1 MPHLLLLYEIA
12 DKAGR
17 VRSKK
22 ALREFERWI
31 KDVLV
36 RYHDAAVEHVAHMH
50 LFRLKEL
57 YGSV

>member
-1 MPHLLLLYEIA
+1 MTNLLLLYEIA
-12 DKAGR
+12 DKAEQ

-22 ALREFERWI
+22 AFREFERWVRN
-31 KDVLV
+31 VLTA
-36 RYHDAAVEHVAHMH
+36 YHDAAVARVANMH